1 MLPANLAL
9 ATISDSWP
17 IFEFVLDQAKKPL
30 PDKTETLAALGQIDR
45 ERRPLFAYF
54 MADAIAASSLPTS
67 TSVGQWI
74 APSDDREAP
83 LAFGASRHQLTFLHL

>member
-30 PDKTETLAALGQIDR
+30 PDKMETLAALGQIDR

-54 MADAIAASSLPTS
+54 MADAIAAGYD
-67 TSVGQWI
+67 VRHFD
-74 APSDDREAP
+74 ADR
-83 LAFGASRHQLTFLHL
+83 LLDQVQSIGLWC